1 MATTQYAARWNRAFT
16 RLWKL
21 HGQPTIDI
29 IDPVANWTLSAGVS
43 YDAHHDQF
51 LNGAGAV
58 VTVDWTAQPKTT
70 VNCLPT
76 RRDNAVTLSP
86 MGMLSQD
93 EVGRNVTLQWDAD
106 VQVDIVVC
114 WGVSSRGTL
123 YRVKSWEVYPEGV
136 ETPIELRLS
145 LVKA

>member
-1 MATTQYAARWNRAFT
+1 MAATQYAGRWARAFN

-21 HGQPTIDI
+21 HGQPTLDI
-29 IDPVANWTLSAGVS
+29 IDPVANWTLSAGVT

-58 VTVDWTAQPKTT
+58 VTVDWTNQPKTT

-76 RRDNAVTLSP
+76 QQDSSISLSVLGI
-86 MGMLSQD
+86 MSQD
-93 EVGRNVTLQWDAD
+93 SIGENVTLRWDAD
-106 VQVDIVVC
+106 VQADIIAC
-114 WGVSSRGTL
+114 WGVSLGGAL
-123 YRVKSWEVYPEGV
+123 HRVKAWRVYPVGV
-136 ETPIELRLS
+136 DTPILLKLS

>member
-1 MATTQYAARWNRAFT
+1 MAATQYAARWNRAFT
-16 RLWKL
+16 RLWKM

-29 IDPVANWTLSAGVS
+29 IDPVANWSLSAGVS

-58 VTVDWTAQPKTT
+58 VAVSWSTQPKTT
-70 VNCLPT
+70 ANCLPT
-76 RRDNAVTLSP
+76 RRDNTVTLSP
-86 MGMLSQD
+86 LGMLSQD
-93 EVGRNVTLQWDAD
+93 AVGRNITLKWTAD
-106 VQVDIVVC
+106 VQADIVAC
-114 WGVSSRGTL
+114 WGVALGDTL

-136 ETPIELRLS
+136 DAPIELRLS

>member
-1 MATTQYAARWNRAFT
+1 MAATQYAGRWARAFN

-21 HGQPTIDI
+21 HGQPTLDI
-29 IDPVANWTLSAGVS
+29 IAPVVDWTLSAGVT

-58 VTVDWTAQPKTT
+58 VSVDWTSQPATT

-76 RRDNAVTLSP
+76 RRDNSVTLSP
-86 MGMLSQD
+86 LGIMSQD
-93 EVGRNVTLQWDAD
+93 SIGRNVTLQWDTD
-106 VQVDIVVC
+106 VQSDIVAC
-114 WGVSSRGTL
+114 WGVALGGTL

-136 ETPIELRLS
+136 DAPVELRLS